1 MPFNLH
7 KGQETLTFR
16 DGSVVEV
23 VSCKPGL
30 EGRTEEAIA
39 RTTVGKVEQTKA
51 K

>member
-1 MPFNLH
+1 MPFYLR

-30 EGRTEEAIA
+30 EGRTEEAVA
-39 RTTVGKVEQTKA
+39 RTTVIKAEQKRA
-51 K
+51 Q